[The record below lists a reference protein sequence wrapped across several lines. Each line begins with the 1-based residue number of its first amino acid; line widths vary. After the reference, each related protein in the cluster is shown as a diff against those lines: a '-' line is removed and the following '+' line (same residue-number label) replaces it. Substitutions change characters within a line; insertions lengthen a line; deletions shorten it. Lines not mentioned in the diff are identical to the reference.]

1 MRFLTIWVVLSL
13 GLGACF
19 GGSPQPRYFALE
31 PAAPERVAAAPY
43 PFTLLVRR
51 FDTALAYDRREI
63 VYRPRDNEVRF
74 YDYRLWIAK
83 PGHMLGEVVAAHIDA
98 LGLFEAV
105 TTRSTERLAHY
116 ELRGEVM
123 TIDELDQ
130 VGVGSGESEGKPAK
144 LWRARLGLRLE
155 LSAIDTQAVI
165 WRHDFEV
172 ERTVAKNDLREVVA
186 TLVTILEDELK
197 RAMVDL
203 DRTFAQHTGTAPRVT
218 STSSVP

>member
-1 MRFLTIWVVLSL
+1 MRSRIAIIIAGL
-13 GLGACF
+13 GLTACF

-31 PAAPERVAAAPY
+31 PTAPQRLAVAPY

-74 YDYRLWIAK
+74 YEYRLWIAK
-83 PGHMLGEVVAAHIDA
+83 PGHMLGEVVASHIDA

-105 TTRSTERLAHY
+105 TMRSTERPAQY

-123 TIDELDQ
+123 AIDELDELEL
-130 VGVGSGESEGKPAK
+130 VGVGESEGKPTK
-144 LWRARLGLRLE
+144 LWKARLGLKLE
-155 LSAIDTQAVI
+155 VSAMDTQAVV
-165 WRHDFEV
+165 WRHDFQV
-172 ERTVAKNDLREVVA
+172 ERTVAKNDPREVVA
-186 TLVTILEDELK
+186 TMVTILEDELK

-203 DRTFAQHTGTAPRVT
+203 DRTFAQLTGTAPRVIAK
-218 STSSVP
+218 SQ